1 MQSADLRMRF
11 MSEYKGDIKD
21 PILTLLLD
29 TLDAY
34 FKDVQSQALLTTYA
48 QRSDQVSDGLFEILR
63 RHLFGQL
70 FPGPAYA
77 VAQATLREVATAR
90 PLSLDQTCYF
100 SLQDPQGSRILFA
113 PQQNVWIIPA
123 QSNDVRVDVFGD
135 DAALGFAVVP
145 ESLANHPGE
154 YATVYTGDCD
164 PLLVE
169 RLRCRLPQPVLRGR
183 DDTTPSDVMQRRYP
197 GVFQTASEF
206 FTTPFQSR
214 FLHIPFEILSAGR
227 RGSRGEEIVWIP
239 LQGIG
244 DFAGELRQKLT
255 LNAFPVWNMTE
266 REMLAVQSDAFRF
279 RLPMEN
285 HLTQETII
293 STVEDLGSDPPIEY
307 VDAATTLD
315 PGYPFQ
321 YAAAANPQRDE
332 IVLSL
337 SPSPTG
343 DVRIRYFQYDLG
355 EGCLNI
361 AAGRSFAFYQG
372 IDEHIKSVQS
382 LTPTQRID
390 ILNDKER
397 VWNYFRS
404 LLASRNRWVS
414 RDDLRNAVAA
424 FPPFASRLRVVVRE
438 KIRFEERVGRA
449 PQGFLTPYTEILVP
463 VRDPHLLEEPE
474 RTYFQHELGLY
485 LKKRTVSGS
494 FVRVKLVSSDD
505 V

>member
-21 PILTLLLD
+21 PILTMLLD

-34 FKDVQSQALLTTYA
+34 FKDVQSQALLSTYA
-48 QRSDQVSDGLFEILR
+48 QRSDQVSDGLFEVLR
-63 RHLFGQL
+63 RHLFGQM

-77 VAQATLREVATAR
+77 VVQATLREVASAR
-90 PLSLDQTCYF
+90 PLTLDQTSYF
-100 SLQDPQGSRILFA
+100 TLQDPQGNRVLFA

-123 QSNDVRVDVFGD
+123 QSNDVRIDVFGD
-135 DAALGFAVVP
+135 DAALGFNVVS
-145 ESLANHPGE
+145 ESLGAHPGE
-154 YATVYTGDCD
+154 YATVYTGDVD

-169 RLRCRLPQPVLRGR
+169 RLRCRLPQPATRGTEDEQR
-183 DDTTPSDVMQRRYP
+183 FDAMRRRYP
-197 GVFQTASEF
+197 GVFQATAEF
-206 FTTPFQSR
+206 FKTPFQSR
-214 FLHIPFEILSAGR
+214 FLYIPFELLAAGR
-227 RGSRGEEIVWIP
+227 RGNRSEEIVWIP
-239 LQGIG
+239 FQGIG
-244 DFAGELRQKLT
+244 QQAGELRQKLT
-255 LNAFPVWNMTE
+255 LNAFPVWNLTE

-279 RLPMEN
+279 RLPIEN
-285 HLTQETII
+285 HLTQETIV
-293 STVEDLGSDPPIEY
+293 SVVEDLGSDPPIEY
-307 VDAATTLD
+307 IDAATTLD

-321 YAAAANPQRDE
+321 YTSSADPKRDE
-332 IVLSL
+332 ILLSL

-343 DVRIRYFQYDLG
+343 DVRIRYMQYDLG

-372 IDEHIKSVQS
+372 IDERVKSVQS

-390 ILNDKER
+390 VLNDKER

-414 RDDLRNAVAA
+414 RDDLRNGVAA
-424 FPPFASRLRVVVRE
+424 FPPFASRNKIIVRD
-438 KIRFEERVGRA
+438 KIRFEEKVGRA

-463 VRDPHLLEEPE
+463 VRDRVLLDEPE
-474 RTYFQHELGLY
+474 KTYFQHELGLF
-485 LKKRTVSGS
+485 LKGKSVSGN
-494 FVRVKLVSSDD
+494 FVRVKLISVDD